1 MGFHDG
7 PLPPQGLRAGE
18 APNPTGG
25 RADAYRSSSRA
36 TPRASKAAV
45 SSRPAFTAAGQ
56 PA

>member
-18 APNPTGG
+18 APNPTAG

-45 SSRPAFTAAGQ
+45 SNRPAFTAAGQ